1 MQTKR
6 NLDHLDYDSN
16 LYDYM
21 KSLIPFSITSTN
33 KSLNKYLLNGDYGL
47 EKDQFLNIYFN
58 DSVGKRELVNE
69 LVLSAILPKEWGG
82 SSATEDQNATE
93 QVNEEVDPKMIP
105 EG

>member
-1 MQTKR
+1 LIIIKYLRSKQMQQASEQVHTKR
-6 NLDHLDYDSN
+6 NLDHLEYDSN

-82 SSATEDQNATE
+82 SSPTED
-93 QVNEEVDPKMIP
+93 
-105 EG
+105 

>member
-1 MQTKR
+1 
-6 NLDHLDYDSN
+6 LEYDSN

-82 SSATEDQNATE
+82 SSPTED
-93 QVNEEVDPKMIP
+93 
-105 EG
+105 

>member
-1 MQTKR
+1 MQQASEQVHTKR
-6 NLDHLDYDSN
+6 NLDHLEYDSN

-82 SSATEDQNATE
+82 SSPTED
-93 QVNEEVDPKMIP
+93 
-105 EG
+105 